1 MDDKTDWR
9 KRAVSAYLKSDARAE
24 EITEREALTDM
35 HRRVLRNLADA
46 LGFSSQVEIKAGPE
60 GGSVEV
66 DGVTFS
72 TKAEQHLVR
81 VSIRALDKRAGV
93 LLTGVLAFT
102 KEGAYLPHKTDP
114 PSLVE
119 AVGKILNQG

>member
-1 MDDKTDWR
+1 MDDRTDWR

-24 EITEREALTDM
+24 EIAEREALTDM

-72 TKAEQHLVR
+72 TEAEDHLVL
-81 VSIRALDKRAGV
+81 VAIRALDPRTGSLIVGGV
-93 LLTGVLAFT
+93 AFT
-102 KEGAYLPHKTDP
+102 KDGVYLHPQGG